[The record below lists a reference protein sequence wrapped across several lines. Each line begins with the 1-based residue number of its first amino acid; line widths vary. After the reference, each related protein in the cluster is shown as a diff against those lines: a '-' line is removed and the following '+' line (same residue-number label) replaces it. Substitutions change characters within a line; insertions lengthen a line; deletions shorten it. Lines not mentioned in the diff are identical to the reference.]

1 MSGGVQGMDEAN
13 GGASL
18 ESTFA
23 VRGARR
29 TVRRRAWA
37 MRCAALGAGL
47 VLLAGC
53 VLVKDL
59 VEEPISAEDAV
70 AHYDAVAGAV
80 VEELSGAEWTPQENP
95 REVRVVDGECRYLPG
110 AWYADSR
117 LDGVS
122 GDEGWDEIT
131 ERRNPVLAEHGF
143 GAFSAPKRSGALY
156 SVSSQ
161 DEHGAE
167 LELGE
172 QGWLS
177 LRGALVDAEPC
188 TAEALGL

>member
-23 VRGARR
+23 VRGARW
-29 TVRRRAWA
+29 TVRRRVCAV
-37 MRCAALGAGL
+37 RCAVLGAGL

-53 VLVKDL
+53 VVVKDL
-59 VEEPISAEDAV
+59 VEEPLPAEEAV
-70 AHYDAVAGAV
+70 AHYDAAAGAV
-80 VEELSGAEWTPQENP
+80 VEELSGSEWTLQENQRDV
-95 REVRVVDGECRYLPG
+95 REVDGECRYFPG
-110 AWYADSR
+110 AWNADAR
-117 LDGVS
+117 MQGVS

-131 ERRNPVLAEHGF
+131 ERLDPVLAEHGF
-143 GAFSAPKRSGALY
+143 GAFPAPKRSGALY
-156 SVSSQ
+156 SVTSQ

-167 LELGE
+167 LELSE
-172 QGWLS
+172 EGWLS
-177 LRGALVDAEPC
+177 LRDALVDAEPC